1 MKKCKDCLENFV
13 KKEQPNGYYLIY
25 IGNNIIVG
33 QKVLSQNGKNINSS
47 DYDKYC
53 FILLKQFPSALI
65 LSRIRSIHPS
75 KVLTYSFVRMDLIF
89 VTVLYSIVSVISLGK
104 RRFIVSKIRK
114 SDQDEYRRIKWVIP
128 CSWKST

>member
-53 FILLKQFPSALI
+53 FILLKYRVFQKKVTTLIMQFENRNHIETHTLCK
-65 LSRIRSIHPS
+65 R
-75 KVLTYSFVRMDLIF
+75 
-89 VTVLYSIVSVISLGK
+89 TV
-104 RRFIVSKIRK
+104 
-114 SDQDEYRRIKWVIP
+114 
-128 CSWKST
+128 